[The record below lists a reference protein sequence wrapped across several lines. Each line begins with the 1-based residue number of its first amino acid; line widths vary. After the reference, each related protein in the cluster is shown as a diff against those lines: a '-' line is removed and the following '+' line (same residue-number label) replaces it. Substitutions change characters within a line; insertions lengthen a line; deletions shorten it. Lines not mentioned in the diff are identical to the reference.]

1 MELKRLE
8 VENFRQFYGTQEIS
22 FSLEESNN
30 VTVVHGDNGAGKTTL
45 LNTFLWLFYN
55 ELTLPQPDKIA
66 TERALDE
73 ASVNSRVPA
82 RVKLEFKD
90 QGRQYTAE
98 RKQVFQKQ
106 SQTDL
111 SGVQVDKDL
120 TLEYIDE
127 RGNHKQR
134 NNPKSALKRILP
146 QRLREIFFFDGE
158 TISEL
163 TADDGQEKVQSA
175 IRNIMGLE
183 ILERAIRHL
192 DAVEGR
198 FEDTM
203 DEYGSNELSDLVSKK
218 QDIKSK
224 IDSLENERENLQ
236 QSRTETE
243 RELTQTEER
252 LSELEDSRELQEE
265 RDRLRTNLDNI
276 DTDIENIDDETG
288 SVISDSGHLPFAMP
302 AVEETARMLQE
313 KRRKGEIPSEI
324 KTQFVED
331 LLDIEECICGRPL
344 HHGSG
349 AREEVSQWRERAGS
363 TELEEAAMNIVGR
376 LSEIG
381 ERQTDLYDDID
392 ELLAERSAKRD
403 RKQKL
408 QEQLDEISETLSE
421 IETEDIGKLE
431 ERRQDLKS
439 DIEELS
445 KSIGGVER
453 EINDREETLSEIEE
467 DISDAREENEVAN
480 QARRRARTAGY
491 LRDQIDALFKKYQDK
506 VRKSV
511 NDKVNQTFQSI
522 IEKEYYAQISDE
534 YALRILKDVG
544 DTEQELVAKSTGERQ
559 VASLSFIASLVSLAK
574 NQYESDQ
581 DTTYF
586 TGGIYPMLMD
596 SPFGYLDP
604 TYQRRVSQKLPEMAE
619 QVVVLVT
626 ESQWSDAVA
635 GELADIAGQRYKLQ
649 YHDEQKYEYTEI
661 VPTGETY

>member
-8 VENFRQFYGTQEIS
+8 VENFRQFYGTQEVS

-98 RKQVFQKQ
+98 RKQVFQKR

-111 SGVQVDKDL
+111 SGVQVDEDL

-127 RGNHKQR
+127 HGNHKQR
-134 NNPKSALKRILP
+134 NNPTSALKRILP

-163 TADDGQEKVQSA
+163 TADDGQQKVQSA

-192 DAVEGR
+192 DTVEGR

-276 DTDIENIDDETG
+276 DTDIKNIDDETG

-381 ERQTDLYDDID
+381 ERQTDLYDDVD

-431 ERRQDLKS
+431 QRRQDLKS

-445 KSIGGVER
+445 KSIGAVER
-453 EINDREETLSEIEE
+453 EIDDCEETLSEIEE

-480 QARRRARTAGY
+480 RARRRARTAGY

>member
-1 MELKRLE
+1 M
-8 VENFRQFYGTQEIS
+8 
-22 FSLEESNN
+22 
-30 VTVVHGDNGAGKTTL
+30 
-45 LNTFLWLFYN
+45 
-55 ELTLPQPDKIA
+55 
-66 TERALDE
+66 
-73 ASVNSRVPA
+73 
-82 RVKLEFKD
+82 
-90 QGRQYTAE
+90 
-98 RKQVFQKQ
+98 
-106 SQTDL
+106 
-111 SGVQVDKDL
+111 
-120 TLEYIDE
+120 
-127 RGNHKQR
+127 
-134 NNPKSALKRILP
+134 
-146 QRLREIFFFDGE
+146 
-158 TISEL
+158 
-163 TADDGQEKVQSA
+163 
-175 IRNIMGLE
+175 
-183 ILERAIRHL
+183 
-192 DAVEGR
+192 
-198 FEDTM
+198 
-203 DEYGSNELSDLVSKK
+203 
-218 QDIKSK
+218 
-224 IDSLENERENLQ
+224 
-236 QSRTETE
+236 
-243 RELTQTEER
+243 
-252 LSELEDSRELQEE
+252 
-265 RDRLRTNLDNI
+265 RTNLDDI

-453 EINDREETLSEIEE
+453 EINDREETLSEIEG

-511 NDKVNQTFQSI
+511 NDKVNKTFQSI

-635 GELADIAGQRYKLQ
+635 GELADIAGQSYKLQ